1 MFTLMQ
7 LPFDSTALEPI
18 ISAQTLSFH
27 HGKHHQTYVDNLNK
41 LIADVPELE
50 SMTLEEILKSLK
62 TFPDAKKTAIL
73 NNAGQVYNH
82 NIYWESMQ
90 GGDQKFELSPE
101 LGAAIDDFE
110 SYENFQ
116 KLWTEAGLTQF
127 GSGWVWLS
135 TDKAGK
141 LSITKSANADSPL
154 TLSEGQ
160 TPIMTMDVWEHAY
173 YLDYQNKRAE
183 YIAKFFDLIN
193 WSEVSRK
200 YSEALK

>member
-7 LPFDSTALEPI
+7 LPFKLTALEPI

-41 LIADVPELE
+41 LIADVPQLE
-50 SMTLEEILKSLK
+50 SMTLEEILKNLK
-62 TFPDAKKTAIL
+62 TFPEAKKTPIL

-90 GGDQKFELSPE
+90 RGEQKFELSKE
-101 LGAAIDDFE
+101 LGAAIDAFE

-135 TDKAGK
+135 TDKTGK
-141 LSITKSANADSPL
+141 LSISKSANADSPL
-154 TLSEGQ
+154 SLSEGQ

-193 WSEVSRK
+193 WAEVSRK
-200 YSEALK
+200 YAEALK